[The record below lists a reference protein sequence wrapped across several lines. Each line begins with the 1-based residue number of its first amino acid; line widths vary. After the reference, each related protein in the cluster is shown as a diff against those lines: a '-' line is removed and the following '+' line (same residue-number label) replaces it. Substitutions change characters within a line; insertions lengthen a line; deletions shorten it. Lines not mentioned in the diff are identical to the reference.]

1 MKLPNP
7 ERAVVDIEKLRGY
20 CLNPQHL
27 RGRHKA
33 RVFAAV
39 LGITAEKA
47 ELLRTALLEAALHR
61 EATPTEQDT
70 HGQRYVLD
78 FELDGPSGRGMVRSC
93 WIVRAGETFPRL
105 TTCYVLKMAEGE
117 SMKTKVLDVVA
128 LLEDMPAR
136 GLLRGQVGTVVE
148 ELDGD

>member
-7 ERAVVDIEKLRGY
+7 GRAVVDIEKLRSY

-39 LGITAEKA
+39 LGIAADGAES
-47 ELLRTALLEAALHR
+47 LRRALLEAALQL
-61 EATPTEQDT
+61 EAIPSERDT

-78 FELDGPSGRGMVRSC
+78 FELEGPSGRGMIRSC
-93 WIVRAGETFPRL
+93 WIVRAGEDFPRL
-105 TTCYVLKMAEGE
+105 TTCYVL
-117 SMKTKVLDVVA
+117 
-128 LLEDMPAR
+128 
-136 GLLRGQVGTVVE
+136 
-148 ELDGD
+148 